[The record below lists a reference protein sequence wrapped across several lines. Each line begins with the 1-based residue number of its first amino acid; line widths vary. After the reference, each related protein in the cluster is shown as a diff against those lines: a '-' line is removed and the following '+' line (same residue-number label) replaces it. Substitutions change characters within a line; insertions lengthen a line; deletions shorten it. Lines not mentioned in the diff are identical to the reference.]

1 MIAAERHFMR
11 SSSSTICSNDK
22 SSVLSVYRGVKGV
35 TIFAGCIE
43 EAAGCVEDSCLTEF
57 EEEDVLYV
65 LCLMDKQIC
74 SVEVLHGLYSFIF
87 LQQIPHNPHIYT
99 KLVIC

>member
-11 SSSSTICSNDK
+11 SDSSTICSNDK
-22 SSVLSVYRGVKGV
+22 SSVPSVYGGLRGGEG

-65 LCLMDKQIC
+65 LCLMDK
-74 SVEVLHGLYSFIF
+74 
-87 LQQIPHNPHIYT
+87 
-99 KLVIC
+99 